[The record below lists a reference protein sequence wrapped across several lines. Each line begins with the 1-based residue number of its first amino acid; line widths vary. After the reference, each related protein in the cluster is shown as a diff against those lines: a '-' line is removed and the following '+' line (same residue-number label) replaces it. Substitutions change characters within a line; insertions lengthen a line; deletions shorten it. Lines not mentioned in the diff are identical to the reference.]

1 MSGLFQIHGIFTERD
16 NVDRPKP
23 AAGQRSESLR
33 TPTYR
38 EPTSGEKLGGIRFS
52 TKEQSMS
59 KLKGKKIA
67 ILATD
72 GVEAVELTE
81 PKKALEKE
89 GATVHVISLK
99 MGQIKGFNHD
109 EAGPSIKVDKVIESV
124 KAEDYDNLILPGGVA
139 NPDKLRSHPEVAKF
153 IKSFV
158 DDGKVVA
165 AICHGPWT
173 LIEAGV
179 VRGRVLT
186 SWPSLKTDITNAG
199 GTWVDKEVIFDK
211 GLITSRKPDDLP
223 AFNREIITEFSR
235 GMPLRA
241 AS

>member
-1 MSGLFQIHGIFTERD
+1 MSQ
-16 NVDRPKP
+16 
-23 AAGQRSESLR
+23 
-33 TPTYR
+33 
-38 EPTSGEKLGGIRFS
+38 
-52 TKEQSMS
+52 
-59 KLKGKKIA
+59 LKGKKIA
-67 ILATD
+67 IIAAD

-81 PKKALEKE
+81 PKKALEIE

-99 MGQIKGFNHD
+99 IGQIRGFNHD
-109 EAGPSIKVDKVIESV
+109 EPGAAIKVDKAIGEV
-124 KAEDYDNLILPGGVA
+124 KADDYDNLVLPGGVA
-139 NPDKLRSHPEVAKF
+139 NPDKLRTNAEVIKF
-153 IKSFV
+153 VKRFV

-199 GTWVDKEVIFDK
+199 GTWVDKEVVFDK
-211 GLITSRKPDDLP
+211 GLITSRNPSDIP
-223 AFNREIITEFSR
+223 AFNKEIIAEFAR